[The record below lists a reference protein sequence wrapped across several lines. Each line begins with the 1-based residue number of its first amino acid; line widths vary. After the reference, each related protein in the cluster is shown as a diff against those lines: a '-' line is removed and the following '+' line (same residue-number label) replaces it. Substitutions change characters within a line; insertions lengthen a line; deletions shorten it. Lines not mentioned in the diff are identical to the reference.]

1 MSSGKKLFVVPSIMG
16 LIVIGWI
23 LLVFWPAA
31 KTIKAL
37 TEESRILIQKDKQS
51 ISDLQVK
58 SIQLEADSLT
68 RKLEADMRRL
78 FYEDQL
84 LDLGR
89 VIEQIGKQYG
99 LNLLTVTPDYQF
111 LSSLKENQEQITVFP
126 MTIVFGGTFSQFTK
140 FLDNINEFPI
150 VFQVETILFK
160 KESESG
166 SKLTGEMHSKIVM
179 RKKLK
184 DIKQKMQLAMAD
196 RT

>member
-1 MSSGKKLFVVPSIMG
+1 MPAGKKLFV
-16 LIVIGWI
+16 IVIGWI

-37 TEESRILIQKDKQS
+37 TEKSRILIQKDKQS

-58 SIQLEADSLT
+58 SIQIEADSLT

-111 LSSLKENQEQITVFP
+111 LSSLKENHEQNTVFP
-126 MTIVFGGTFSQFTK
+126 MTIVFGGTFVQFTK

-166 SKLTGEMHSKIVM
+166 SKLTGEMHSKIAM
-179 RKKLK
+179 RKKLS
-184 DIKQKMQLAMAD
+184 DIKQEMQLAMAD